1 VKRLLRACINSWN
14 GLRAVAR
21 SEEAFQQELAVFLL
35 SLPLAYL
42 VGTDTW
48 TRVAL
53 VLVIV
58 LVMIVELINTA
69 IEKLSDHVSPAIDP
83 RIGYIKDLG
92 SAAVGVSL
100 LLAGFVWLIA
110 LAQRLGVF

>member
-1 VKRLLRACINSWN
+1 MKRLLRACINSWN

-21 SEEAFQQELAVFLL
+21 SEEAFQQELVVFLL
-35 SLPLAYL
+35 SLPLAWFI
-42 VGTDTW
+42 GTDAW

-58 LVMIVELINTA
+58 FVMIVELINTA
-69 IEKLSDHVSPAIDP
+69 IEKLADHVTPAIDP
-83 RIGYIKDLG
+83 RIGYVKDLG

-100 LLAGFVWLIA
+100 LVAAFVWLMA
-110 LAQRLGVF
+110 VAERLGLF